1 MAISRGPKTVTNG
14 LVLALDAAD
23 TNSYPGSGTTWTD
36 VSGNNITGT
45 LVNGPAVSNGIL
57 SLDGTNDYVNINF
70 NSIFNV
76 TSNSFTVSVWHR
88 NNNAGTGYNGIIT
101 ADNTGDNTWKI
112 LKDINEQFYKVRVL
126 NTFIAFPSYTV
137 GRFHNYTFTKS
148 GTSLIAYFDSVAYSS
163 SNSSG
168 DPVSFSN
175 NLALGSYRLADA
187 QAGGYLLPQSY
198 GNILFY
204 NRALTATEILQN
216 YNATKSRFGL

>member
-45 LVNGPAVSNGIL
+45 LVNGPTVSNGIL

-163 SNSSG
+163 SNTSG

>member
-1 MAISRGPKTVTNG
+1 MAISRGPKLVTNG

-23 TNSYPGSGTTWTD
+23 TNSYRGSGTTWTD

-163 SNSSG
+163 SNTSG

>member
-1 MAISRGPKTVTNG
+1 MASSLGPNISESG
-14 LVLALDAAD
+14 LVLCLDAAD
-23 TNSYPGSGTTWTD
+23 KNSYPGSDTTWRD
-36 VSGNNITGT
+36 VSGSSISGS
-45 LVNGPAVSNGIL
+45 LINGPTVSNGIL
-57 SLDGTNDYVNINF
+57 SLDGTNDYVAISF
-70 NSIFNV
+70 NSIFNA
-76 TSNSFTVSVWHR
+76 TSNPFTVSVWHR

-101 ADNTGDNTWKI
+101 ADYTGDNTWKI
-112 LKDINEQFYKVRVL
+112 LKDTGEQFYKVRVL
-126 NTFIAFPSYTV
+126 NTFIAYPTYTV

-163 SNSSG
+163 SNTSG

-204 NRALTATEILQN
+204 NRALSGAEVLQN
-216 YNATKSRFGL
+216 YNVQKTRFGL

>member
-163 SNSSG
+163 SNTSG

>member
-23 TNSYPGSGTTWTD
+23 TNSFPGSGTTWTD

-76 TSNSFTVSVWHR
+76 TSNPFTVSVWHR

-163 SNSSG
+163 SNTSG